1 MESTEYL
8 KSVFKM
14 MKQVQGVTL
23 GDFRSHFN
31 NSEMR
36 LIEEISLAKADG
48 EKLISTQLAKL
59 LGVTRSAI
67 SQMVNKLETAGI
79 VKRTA
84 DKIDRKIAYIELTEE
99 AEAVYAK
106 ERKIYCETLDKVLDR
121 IGMEK
126 FEQLISLTE
135 EFSDAVEEASKK

>member
-14 MKQVQGVTL
+14 MRQIQNVSL

-36 LIEEISLAKADG
+36 LIEEISLAKAED

-67 SQMVNKLETAGI
+67 SQMVNKLELAGI
-79 VKRTA
+79 VKRTP
-84 DKIDRKIAYIELTEE
+84 DKIDRKIAYIELTDE
-99 AEAVYAK
+99 AEAIYAK
-106 ERKIYCETLDKVLDR
+106 ERQIYCETLDKVIDR
-121 IGMEK
+121 FGVEK
-126 FEQLISLTE
+126 FEQLIELAG
-135 EFSDAVEEASKK
+135 EFSDTVVYSSRR

>member
-8 KSVFKM
+8 KNVFKM
-14 MKQVQGVTL
+14 MKQVQGISL

-36 LIEEISLAKADG
+36 LIEEISLAKAED

-67 SQMVNKLETAGI
+67 SQMVNKLELAGI
-79 VKRTA
+79 VKRTP
-84 DKIDRKIAYIELTEE
+84 DKVDRKIAYIELTDE
-99 AEAVYAK
+99 AEAIYAK
-106 ERKIYCETLDKVLDR
+106 ERQIYSETLNKVIEK
-121 IGMEK
+121 IGIEK
-126 FEQLISLTE
+126 FEELTALAE
-135 EFSDAVEEASKK
+135 EFSDVVQDVTRR